1 MSDAFFIASRSLTA
15 QLIAKEN
22 CGPTC
27 HDGSVTN
34 LDWCIAEC
42 AAQNAKRKR
51 DAFKVCRDS
60 KGHVWVAIKD
70 GVHIDWVKGA
80 E

>member
-15 QLIAKEN
+15 QLIAKEP

-34 LDWCIAEC
+34 SDWCIAEC

-51 DAFKVCRDS
+51 DVFKVCRDS

-70 GVHIDWVKGA
+70 GVHVNWDKGV